1 MQCGDGGEV
10 GCNGCVAAGFCWG
23 EFGAYRYPLGKVFVS
38 VAFPVFSVVVLAECC
53 DELGLQDVD
62 MCCEDTNAII
72 QNALIFGLV
81 IWPVT
86 RWLFVF

>member
-38 VAFPVFSVVVLAECC
+38 VAFPVFAVVVLAECC

-62 MCCEDTNAII
+62 MGCEDTNAII
-72 QNALIFGLV
+72 QNALI
-81 IWPVT
+81 IWPIIWPSIC
-86 RWLFVF
+86 WLVVV